1 MHVCTPGDRFFVA
14 KMRKER
20 GINEILLLYITF
32 IRWLIRT
39 RNSM

>member
-20 GINEILLLYITF
+20 GINEILLLCI
-32 IRWLIRT
+32 
-39 RNSM
+39 SMESVVLRL